1 MSGMLRILA
10 FLLIEHCYGIELK
23 SCGSWPPDQL
33 CKVNNN
39 YDKNKVP
46 GTLPLII
53 DPRFDILEVAEV
65 NVIEGSIS
73 VIIFLAVNWEDQ
85 NLAYTPDQNH
95 QKLVKYFALTKHCI
109 LKRAVSYENMIF
121 PY

>member
-10 FLLIEHCYGIELK
+10 FLLIEHCCGMELK
-23 SCGSWPPDQL
+23 SCGSWTPNQL

-46 GTLPLII
+46 GTLPLTIKTT
-53 DPRFDILEVAEV
+53 FDILEVAEV

-73 VIIFLAVNWEDQ
+73 VIIFLTVDWQDQ

-95 QKLVKYFALTKHCI
+95 QTLVKYFGLTNTYI
-109 LKRAVSYENMIF
+109 
-121 PY
+121 